1 MVLHFS
7 SNLAFFPWLISPS
20 LKWFEQCNFWDILWS
35 LPTLKGLA
43 MHNFWYFEKTH
54 IFTRR
59 IVFALFH
66 DAIIRHACIEI
77 NKQLSL
83 NVLQYT
89 NLCLQSILS
98 VYLIFNTNIQISTL
112 NHSLEIR
119 SLYIQIQ
126 VYSVRYV
133 NFVIYTT
140 DLLLIN

>member
-1 MVLHFS
+1 MLHFS

-59 IVFALFH
+59 IVLALFH
-66 DAIIRHACIEI
+66 DAKFGHTFINI
-77 NKQLSL
+77 NKQVNW
-83 NVLQYT
+83 NVMQYT
-89 NLCLQSILS
+89 IQCLKSILS
-98 VYLIFNTNIQISTL
+98 VYLIINTNIQISTL

-119 SLYIQIQ
+119 SLYIQ
-126 VYSVRYV
+126 VYNVRYV
-133 NFVIYTT
+133 NLSWCTQPT
-140 DLLLIN
+140 NLLIN

>member
-7 SNLAFFPWLISPS
+7 SNLAFFPGLISPS

-43 MHNFWYFEKTH
+43 
-54 IFTRR
+54 
-59 IVFALFH
+59 LFH
-66 DAIIRHACIEI
+66 DAIFRHACIEI

-119 SLYIQIQ
+119 SRYIQ

-133 NFVIYTT
+133 NIVIYTT